1 MELTLT
7 RFVAALR
14 NAELRVSPAETLDGL
29 DVLRQIGLEDPNLV
43 RRALS
48 LTLAKSQEEKRHFDD
63 CFDRFFVD
71 LAFRN
76 PVKRTFF
83 KALDREAVLEALE
96 ERLTETPHETVAQVF
111 HDDRAGL
118 AVRVESVAKLGGIDE
133 MRSLRD
139 KPHYAALIQDRL
151 GAAEI
156 DELLADPDTPLET
169 DTAHALRYVR
179 HYLKQ
184 EIHDYV
190 DARYRLTVD
199 ASGKKAVLDA
209 ALAANLTHIQ
219 PEYYADVQRVV
230 ERLAAQL
237 AKEHKR
243 RRRRARR
250 GALDIKRT
258 LRENMGYDEALFKLH
273 WRRRKV
279 ERASVFVVCDVS
291 GSVSRVAR
299 FLLLLLYSLT
309 DVLPQVRS
317 FAFSN
322 RLGEVTDVFRKRP
335 IEVAIEEVL
344 FAWGKGNTDYGRA
357 LLDLR
362 ELCLNDID
370 HRSTVIILGDARNN
384 YYDPHPERLRDIALR
399 AKQVLWLNPDAPG
412 DWGEGDSEMPRYAP
426 HCFRVSRLNTLSDLE
441 RFADSL
447 IMAQR

>member
-1 MELTLT
+1 MDLTLS

-29 DVLRQIGLEDPNLV
+29 NVLRKVGVADPLLL

-48 LTLAKSQEEKRHFDD
+48 LTLAKTREEKHQFEE
-63 CFDRFFVD
+63 CFERFFVE
-71 LAFRN
+71 LAFRS
-76 PVKRTFF
+76 PVKHSFF
-83 KALDREAVLEALE
+83 KSVDREQALADFA
-96 ERLTETPHETVAQVF
+96 ERLSSETHAAVAEVF

-118 AVRVESVAKLGGIDE
+118 AVRVEAAAQLGGIDE

-139 KPHYAALIQDRL
+139 KPHYAALILNDL
-151 GAAEI
+151 GAPEI
-156 DELLADPDTPLET
+156 DAVLADEHTALDS

-179 HYLKQ
+179 HYLQQ
-184 EIHDYV
+184 EIHEFV

-199 ASGKKAVLDA
+199 ASGKKAVVNA
-209 ALAANLTHIQ
+209 ALAGNLTHIP

-230 ERLAAQL
+230 EKLAQQL

-250 GALDIKRT
+250 GVLDIKRT
-258 LRENMGYDEALFKLH
+258 LRGNMGYDEALFKLE

-279 ERASVFVVCDVS
+279 EKASVFAICDVS
-291 GSVSRVAR
+291 GSVAQVAR
-299 FLLLLLYSLT
+299 FLLLLLYNLT

-322 RLGEVTDVFRKRP
+322 RLGEVTDVFRNKP
-335 IEVAIEEVL
+335 VEVAIEEVL
-344 FAWGKGNTDYGRA
+344 FEWGKGNTDYGHA
-357 LLDLR
+357 FLDVR

-370 HRSTVIILGDARNN
+370 HRSTVIILGDARSN
-384 YYDPHPERLRDIALR
+384 YYDPHPERLKDIALR
-399 AKQVLWLNPDAPG
+399 AKQVLWLNPEKRDY
-412 DWGEGDSEMPRYAP
+412 WGEGDSEMLRYAP
-426 HCFRVSRLNTLSDLE
+426 HCFRVNRCNSLSDLE

-447 IMAQR
+447 IMMQR